1 MDNVLALK
9 IWRSMDD
16 ESQMDLWRENTMSNH
31 FSKTWSFNMFATS
44 TAVIANALTRGEFS
58 EDE

>member
-1 MDNVLALK
+1 
-9 IWRSMDD
+9 
-16 ESQMDLWRENTMSNH
+16 LWRENTMSNH

-44 TAVIANALTRGEFS
+44 TAVIANALTRWEFS